1 MSDLIRTMHPDGF
14 RSGQWAT
21 LLCRAPGN
29 NEDDCYLVEFPDGA
43 TDFWVVDDPD
53 GKYEFA
59 STKDAQ

>member
-1 MSDLIRTMHPDGF
+1 MSDLIRTMHPNGF

-21 LLCRAPGN
+21 LLSIAPA
-29 NEDDCYLVEFPDGA
+29 EDRDCYLVQFPDGA

-59 STKDAQ
+59 SIKDTP